1 MENDIVDSDGFHA
14 HGRIDCHGLSDP
26 GTGNDFNADQFLIA
40 DFRKLLFVN
49 RSSPVREE
57 RTRFYGSTYGQLL
70 LVADGAGSGTAGRFA
85 SAIAVDRVT
94 DHLLRRM
101 DISHHAKSCHR
112 ERMLDE
118 FRAAFQECRDLLKA
132 AADADPKFQCMST
145 TLTLA
150 YIAWPQAYLVHAG
163 DSRCYLHRNSRL
175 RRLTKDHTVAEK
187 MVEAGILGPDR
198 VQHSPWRNVLW
209 KAIGVDGDETEPD
222 IHQLH
227 LMVGDTLLLCTAGLT
242 RCVDD
247 KWIATVL
254 EEIDSPEEICHH
266 LIQDAKIAGGADNMT
281 VIAARLRDDESQ
293 PQEVAALDETAA
305 SQDARGVLESR

>member
-1 MENDIVDSDGFHA
+1 MENDIVDSDAFHA

-26 GTGNDFNADQFLIA
+26 GAANEFNADQFLIA

-49 RSSPVREE
+49 RSSPIQEE

-94 DHLLRRM
+94 DHLLRRL
-101 DISHHAKSCHR
+101 DISHHAESCHR
-112 ERMLDE
+112 VRMLDE

-145 TLTLA
+145 TLTMA
-150 YIAWPQAYLVHAG
+150 YITWPQVYLVHAG

-175 RRLTKDHTVAEK
+175 RRLTTDHTVADK
-187 MVEAGILGPDR
+187 MVEAGVLGPDR
-198 VQHSPWRNVLW
+198 MQHSPWRNVLW
-209 KAIGVDGDETEPD
+209 KAIGVDGAETEPD
-222 IHQLH
+222 IHQFH
-227 LMVGDTLLLCTAGLT
+227 LMVDDTLLLCTAGLT
-242 RCVDD
+242 KYVDD

-254 EEIDSPEEICHH
+254 EETDSPEDICHR
-266 LIQDAKIAGGADNMT
+266 LVQAAKGSGGADNIT
-281 VIAARLRDDESQ
+281 VIAARLRNGGR
-293 PQEVAALDETAA
+293 QEDAA
-305 SQDARGVLESR
+305 SDGTALPQNVQDALESR